1 MNKEDVRWIQRFD
14 NYKKAFGRL
23 KEAVLLAKERKLSE
37 LEEQGLIQSFEF
49 THELAWNTL
58 KDFLTEKGDK
68 EIYGSKDATRK
79 AFKYNLIENGEV
91 WMNMINSRNKTSHTY
106 DEATAKEI
114 VAEII
119 DDYYTE
125 FEKLLNK
132 LNELSEEF

>member
-1 MNKEDVRWIQRFD
+1 M
-14 NYKKAFGRL
+14 
-23 KEAVLLAKERKLSE
+23 
-37 LEEQGLIQSFEF
+37 
-49 THELAWNTL
+49 

-68 EIYGSKDATRK
+68 EIYGSKDATRR